1 VNTVGDTVSSVRE
14 RSVARPTRDLP
25 DVVRL
30 AYLVFVLVALLNHA
44 WFVDLSDPT
53 PLDSLE
59 GGSLA
64 TQILFGSMIL
74 VGLPMV
80 WHLGL
85 NRLRPVASPSIVL
98 FGAWLLATTLLSTDP
113 LLSLRRLALYV
124 IAAFLSASLL
134 IVARSARQL
143 ADAFAMAGFTVLAAS
158 YLGLLLVPA
167 LTIHSHYDLTGEIGH
182 DGLWRGIFS
191 HKNEAG
197 MAMVLLVIFGL
208 FIAAVRH
215 RWLGWTMVA
224 GAGIFLVG
232 SGSKTPLITVL
243 MVLGISWLCGVIQ
256 SRVVRAILLVGPVA
270 LLMTITIGSIVLP
283 PVRSLLDTVLP
294 DATFTA
300 RNEIWSFAIDNI
312 VQKPITGFGF
322 GAFWLT
328 EHTVF
333 GSVVNP
339 DSSWVQMATQAH
351 NSFLDAALAMGLPG
365 FVLTLLVF
373 IIVPTRDVLSRPSMN
388 PADPSAN
395 LFLRLWQL
403 VLLSASF
410 ETILFN
416 PNTPAF
422 GMIVMAICGLRLMK
436 VRPVIS

>member
-158 YLGLLLVPA
+158 YLGLLLVPD
-167 LTIHSHYDLTGEIGH
+167 HP
-182 DGLWRGIFS
+182 F
-191 HKNEAG
+191 
-197 MAMVLLVIFGL
+197 
-208 FIAAVRH
+208 
-215 RWLGWTMVA
+215 
-224 GAGIFLVG
+224 
-232 SGSKTPLITVL
+232 P
-243 MVLGISWLCGVIQ
+243 
-256 SRVVRAILLVGPVA
+256 
-270 LLMTITIGSIVLP
+270 
-283 PVRSLLDTVLP
+283 
-294 DATFTA
+294 
-300 RNEIWSFAIDNI
+300 
-312 VQKPITGFGF
+312 
-322 GAFWLT
+322 
-328 EHTVF
+328 
-333 GSVVNP
+333 
-339 DSSWVQMATQAH
+339 
-351 NSFLDAALAMGLPG
+351 
-365 FVLTLLVF
+365 
-373 IIVPTRDVLSRPSMN
+373 
-388 PADPSAN
+388 
-395 LFLRLWQL
+395 LRLDRRDR
-403 VLLSASF
+403 S
-410 ETILFN
+410 
-416 PNTPAF
+416 
-422 GMIVMAICGLRLMK
+422 
-436 VRPVIS
+436 

>member
-1 VNTVGDTVSSVRE
+1 
-14 RSVARPTRDLP
+14 
-25 DVVRL
+25 
-30 AYLVFVLVALLNHA
+30 
-44 WFVDLSDPT
+44 
-53 PLDSLE
+53 
-59 GGSLA
+59 
-64 TQILFGSMIL
+64 MIL

-98 FGAWLLATTLLSTDP
+98 FGAWLLATTILSTDP

>member
-1 VNTVGDTVSSVRE
+1 MNTLGDTVFPASKPA
-14 RSVARPTRDLP
+14 VARPARDLP

-30 AYLVFVLVALLNHA
+30 SYLVFVLVALLNHA

-53 PLDSLE
+53 PLDFIE

-85 NRLRPVASPSIVL
+85 QRLRPMASPSVLL
-98 FGAWLLATTLLSTDP
+98 FGTWLLATSLLSADP
-113 LLSLRRLALYV
+113 MLSLRRLALYG

-232 SGSKTPLITVL
+232 SGSKTPMITVA
-243 MVLGISWLCGVIQ
+243 MVLGISWLCGILH
-256 SRVVRAILLVGPVA
+256 SRVVRMLLLVGPAA

-283 PVRSLLDTVLP
+283 PVRSLLDVVLP

-312 VQKPITGFGF
+312 GQKPLTGFGF
-322 GAFWLT
+322 GSFWLT
-328 EHTVF
+328 ERTVYA
-333 GSVVNP
+333 SVVNP
-339 DSSWVQMATQAH
+339 DSNWVQMATQAH

-373 IIVPTRDVLSRPSMN
+373 IVMPVRDVLRRPAIS
-388 PADPSAN
+388 PADPSAD

-422 GMIVMAICGLRLMK
+422 GMIVMAICGLRLMT
-436 VRPVIS
+436 VRPVMA

>member
-1 VNTVGDTVSSVRE
+1 MNTVSETVLPGSEPSL
-14 RSVARPTRDLP
+14 ARLARDLP
-25 DVVRL
+25 DSVRL
-30 AYLVFVLVALLNHA
+30 SYMTFVLVALIDHA

-53 PLDSLE
+53 PLDAIE

-80 WHLGL
+80 WRLGL
-85 NRLRPVASPSIVL
+85 DRLRPVASRPVLL
-98 FGAWLLATTLLSTDP
+98 FGGWLLVTTLLSGDP
-113 LLSLRRLALYV
+113 LLSLRRLTLYG

-143 ADAFAMAGFTVLAAS
+143 ADAFAIAGFTVLAAS
-158 YLGLLLVPA
+158 YLGLVLVPA
-167 LTIHSHYDLTGEIGH
+167 LTIHSSYDLTGEIGH

-197 MAMVLLVIFGL
+197 MAMTLLVIFGL
-208 FIAAVRH
+208 FIASVRH
-215 RWLGWTMVA
+215 RWMGWTMVA
-224 GAGIFLVG
+224 AAGVFLVG
-232 SGSKTPLITVL
+232 SGSKTPLITVV
-243 MVLGISWLCGVIQ
+243 MVLGISWLCGMIQ
-256 SRVVRAILLVGPVA
+256 SRLLRMMLLVGPVA
-270 LLMTITIGSIVLP
+270 ILMTITIGSIVLP
-283 PVRSLLDTVLP
+283 PVRSFLDVVLP

-312 VQKPITGFGF
+312 VQKPLTGFGF

-328 EHTVF
+328 EHTVYA
-333 GSVVNP
+333 SVVNP
-339 DSSWVQMATQAH
+339 DSNWVQMATQAH

-373 IIVPTRDVLSRPSMN
+373 IAMPTRDILRRPVGV
-388 PADPSAN
+388 PVDPTTA

-403 VLLSASF
+403 VLLSASL

-422 GMIVMAICGLRLMK
+422 GMIVMAICGLRLTS
-436 VRPVIS
+436 VRPVIV